1 MIKLTQKNCGDIFWL
16 CWIVDW
22 NFVKKN
28 PLILNVEISIKCHK
42 ILLQILLYTYTTF
55 YNLEFT
61 QMLILKMCFLYIVKM
76 TEKYVTNILCSTINN
91 KNSNFT
97 SQLQSWLHFNT
108 YFTHLKKDLDFPF
121 GLPLLLTNKLG
132 MQLFRYRISAF
143 NISSQFLARDILFKI
158 SIIIYQSWQLIIQR

>member
-1 MIKLTQKNCGDIFWL
+1 MLRYL
-16 CWIVDW
+16 
-22 NFVKKN
+22 
-28 PLILNVEISIKCHK
+28 KCHK

-97 SQLQSWLHFNT
+97 SQLQSWLHFIHT
-108 YFTHLKKDLDFPF
+108 CLKRFGFPPEKSDFPSF
-121 GLPLLLTNKLG
+121 WQTKYLG
-132 MQLFRYRISAF
+132 IQLFKCRISVF
-143 NISSQFLARDILFKI
+143 NFSSQFLANLFGLFKI
-158 SIIIYQSWQLIIQR
+158 FIIYQSWQLIIQR

>member
-1 MIKLTQKNCGDIFWL
+1 MLRYL
-16 CWIVDW
+16 
-22 NFVKKN
+22 
-28 PLILNVEISIKCHK
+28 KCHK

-97 SQLQSWLHFNT
+97 SQLQS
-108 YFTHLKKDLDFPF
+108 
-121 GLPLLLTNKLG
+121 
-132 MQLFRYRISAF
+132 
-143 NISSQFLARDILFKI
+143 
-158 SIIIYQSWQLIIQR
+158 